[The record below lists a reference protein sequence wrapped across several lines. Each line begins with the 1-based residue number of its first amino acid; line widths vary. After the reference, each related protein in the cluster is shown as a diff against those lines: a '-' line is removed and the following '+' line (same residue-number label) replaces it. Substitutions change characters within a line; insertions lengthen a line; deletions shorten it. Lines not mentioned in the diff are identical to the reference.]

1 MYFFLFKIK
10 IFQWVSWINA
20 TTYIYNF
27 LNKSMWVRKL
37 TLIVKERQLLPLSP
51 DICLV
56 HYNSKHP
63 LAHFTSLNPLGLLYR
78 WETGSEKWSPGSRI
92 RSFHPL
98 HNRWVP
104 VEPGSWDNV
113 LLLPLRLGA
122 TGQLSPQKAATRMLW
137 GAPSEG
143 TVPYVGSFTQSSP
156 LSSLLPHRCI
166 GDSWFKQLHFS

>member
-56 HYNSKHP
+56 HYSSKHP
-63 LAHFTSLNPLGLLYR
+63 FARFTSLNPLGLLYR

-113 LLLPLRLGA
+113 LLLPLCLGS
-122 TGQLSPQKAATRMLW
+122 TGQLSPQKAVTRTLW
-137 GAPSEG
+137 GSIWRYCPLCGVIHTVFSSLVSLAPSA
-143 TVPYVGSFTQSSP
+143 
-156 LSSLLPHRCI
+156 HR
-166 GDSWFKQLHFS
+166 G